1 MLSGVLYLKLCWKSV
16 FRATHF
22 ALFIKLLT
30 TERVIRR
37 CPCHGMQVGYHYKYS
52 RMGVSPSISAWP
64 TIADLLLAHISQ
76 GVILP
81 RRGGGGE
88 RHAQAETLCTHATA
102 KYLLL
107 HSEAIPPFSSSAQ
120 GKQFFLSGSI
130 LLCTTW
136 WWYLHLGHQLKIR
149 EEKISWNANYRN
161 LGSKWGINLIWH
173 FGFGILSFGP

>member
-1 MLSGVLYLKLCWKSV
+1 MFLFPREDSKWIRKKFVCSLAPLQSVLDPLLQTSCQRTFLEVLY
-16 FRATHF
+16 FQEGR
-22 ALFIKLLT
+22 
-30 TERVIRR
+30 
-37 CPCHGMQVGYHYKYS
+37 
-52 RMGVSPSISAWP
+52 
-64 TIADLLLAHISQ
+64 
-76 GVILP
+76 
-81 RRGGGGE
+81 GGGE
-88 RHAQAETLCTHATA
+88 REREGERHDQAETLCPHATA

-161 LGSKWGINLIWH
+161 LGSKWRINLIWH

>member
-1 MLSGVLYLKLCWKSV
+1 MFLFPKEDSKWIWKKFVCSLALLQSVLDPLLQTSCQRTFLKVLY
-16 FRATHF
+16 FQ
-22 ALFIKLLT
+22 
-30 TERVIRR
+30 E
-37 CPCHGMQVGYHYKYS
+37 
-52 RMGVSPSISAWP
+52 
-64 TIADLLLAHISQ
+64 
-76 GVILP
+76 
-81 RRGGGGE
+81 GGGGE
-88 RHAQAETLCTHATA
+88 RHAQAETHATA

-149 EEKISWNANYRN
+149 EEKISWNADYRN
-161 LGSKWGINLIWH
+161 LGSKWRINLIWH

>member
-1 MLSGVLYLKLCWKSV
+1 MFLLPGEIQNESGRSLFAVWPSFNQCL
-16 FRATHF
+16 THYCRPLASTNF
-22 ALFIKLLT
+22 S
-30 TERVIRR
+30 R
-37 CPCHGMQVGYHYKYS
+37 CYTSKK
-52 RMGVSPSISAWP
+52 
-64 TIADLLLAHISQ
+64 
-76 GVILP
+76 
-81 RRGGGGE
+81 GGGGREE
-88 RHAQAETLCTHATA
+88 RHTQAETLCTHATA

-149 EEKISWNANYRN
+149 EEKISWNANYKN
-161 LGSKWGINLIWH
+161 LGTTWRINLIWN

>member
-1 MLSGVLYLKLCWKSV
+1 MFLFPREDSKWIRKKFVCSLAPLQSVLDPLLQTSCQHTFLKVLY
-16 FRATHF
+16 FQ
-22 ALFIKLLT
+22 
-30 TERVIRR
+30 E
-37 CPCHGMQVGYHYKYS
+37 
-52 RMGVSPSISAWP
+52 
-64 TIADLLLAHISQ
+64 
-76 GVILP
+76 
-81 RRGGGGE
+81 RGGG
-88 RHAQAETLCTHATA
+88 RRDTLRLKHCTHATA

-149 EEKISWNANYRN
+149 EEKISWNANYKN
-161 LGSKWGINLIWH
+161 LGSTWRINLIWH